1 MFEFIDREKT
11 AFEVRQMCRLLGVSA
26 SGYYAWRA
34 RPSCQRRQE
43 DERLRVL
50 VAEIHRFSRGTYG
63 APRIRAELHFGHGVR
78 CSEKRVA
85 RLMRQL
91 SLQGVHRRRGKR
103 TTQRAPE
110 GAPAPDL
117 IQRNFTIDRPGR
129 LLVAD
134 ITYVPT
140 WAGCLYLAV
149 VLDAFTRA
157 VVGWSMAS
165 HLRTELVLNALEM
178 ALWRQRSLAGAIHH
192 SDQGS
197 QPGLKGSTQRRPVE
211 PRVGVR

>member
-1 MFEFIDREKT
+1 VFEFIDREKT
-11 AFEVRQMCRLLGVSA
+11 VFEVRQMCRLLGVSA
-26 SGYYAWRA
+26 SGYYAWRT
-34 RPSCQRRQE
+34 RPSCQRRQQ

-63 APRIRAELHFGHGVR
+63 APRIRAELRFGHGLR

-91 SLQGVHRRRGKR
+91 GLQGVHRRRGKR
-103 TTQRAPE
+103 TTKRAPE
-110 GAPAPDL
+110 AAPAPDR
-117 IQRNFTIDRPGR
+117 IQRNFTVDRPGR

-140 WAGCLYLAV
+140 WAGFLYLAV

-178 ALWRQRSLAGAIHH
+178 ALWRQGSLAGAIHH

-197 QPGLKGSTQRRPVE
+197 QPGFKGSSQL
-211 PRVGVR
+211 